1 MRKYNPHIERISV
14 TEAVPKEV
22 QMLDLIDKDF
32 QSAIIYIYV
41 YIYIYTYIYICI
53 YTYIYIYIRI
63 YIYVYIYIS
72 KELKVLI
79 YKELKEVRC
88 GGSSL

>member
-1 MRKYNPHIERISV
+1 MQKMRKYNPHIERISV

-41 YIYIYTYIYICI
+41 YIYIY
-53 YTYIYIYIRI
+53 IRI
-63 YIYVYIYIS
+63 YIYVHIRIYIYI
-72 KELKVLI
+72 
-79 YKELKEVRC
+79 
-88 GGSSL
+88 